1 MNEWLITLPILKTQ
15 WHMERLTNA
24 APPTYSQVVENAPPP
39 YQPTNAAILP
49 EAKSSPTVLMAPR
62 TSAPVVTVTRLP
74 RAQVQDLKQCCAR
87 CCGVYCSILLFFLPR
102 HYHC

>member
-1 MNEWLITLPILKTQ
+1 MADHT
-15 WHMERLTNA
+15 
-24 APPTYSQVVENAPPP
+24 TYSQDPMAYGEIDKCGSPNLLSSGGECSSAI